1 MSQQAT
7 QKKSRIEPWQQLQGE
22 FPKPY
27 NACVQI
33 LENRVSIYFVLPINL
48 AYGIPADVLAALQAT
63 RSTAYPKAV
72 ASAKAWTNELTRAM
86 QASIRESAQLSD
98 PTQVTDAFIDRLHV
112 LEFKF
117 INCSKRAIGDYTWC
131 VEIQSD
137 GFTVGSDT
145 PPVTITDWD
154 FLVAWLKHGPHP
166 CDEEVLLLRD
176 GCPDMDRFGEFEI
189 EFDTDKA
196 YHRNARVFHMRVP
209 DHPACKETAHAW
221 FYMTHHMTVNSVQ
234 IIHLVVESLVR
245 IDAYDRCVS
254 LHSLDWMC
262 DAIQHCKQ
270 QHRMSRAD
278 TDHLALAEEVI
289 RSVIAHSDARFER
302 ATRKLIVEVD
312 KNLGVMPD
320 ILDAAFVEIA
330 TALTFAI
337 NDRKLAGGTRVDII
351 ARSRD
356 ILSGLMRKEKV
367 GAVTATCAA
376 FLRDRFTRE
385 RDRDIHNRDKHRAAG
400 TDDEES
406 SDSDSDSDSDRDSDS
421 GSGSDSGSSSGS
433 GSSSSG
439 SGSGSSS
446 SSGSGSG
453 SSSGVDE
460 DEDASGSECEMDSDD
475 ESEAQSTEEGDEEEA
490 PGEEAPVDEAPAE
503 EAGPSRKRVCR
514 RSDAAGQSD
523 APAAALHLLDW
534 IDVLLRGVRDDQ
546 VDGSESDDD
555 DPDANV
561 DDPDEDDPATEPGS
575 D

>member
-1 MSQQAT
+1 
-7 QKKSRIEPWQQLQGE
+7 
-22 FPKPY
+22 
-27 NACVQI
+27 
-33 LENRVSIYFVLPINL
+33 
-48 AYGIPADVLAALQAT
+48 
-63 RSTAYPKAV
+63 
-72 ASAKAWTNELTRAM
+72 
-86 QASIRESAQLSD
+86 
-98 PTQVTDAFIDRLHV
+98 
-112 LEFKF
+112 
-117 INCSKRAIGDYTWC
+117 
-131 VEIQSD
+131 
-137 GFTVGSDT
+137 
-145 PPVTITDWD
+145 
-154 FLVAWLKHGPHP
+154 
-166 CDEEVLLLRD
+166 
-176 GCPDMDRFGEFEI
+176 MDRFGEFEI

-196 YHRNARVFHMRVP
+196 YHRNARVFHLRVP

-234 IIHLVVESLVR
+234 IGHLVVESLVR

-385 RDRDIHNRDKHRAAG
+385 RDRDIQNRDKHRAAG

-406 SDSDSDSDSDRDSDS
+406 SDSDSDSDRDSDSDSDRDSS
-421 GSGSDSGSSSGS
+421 GGSGGSSSS

-439 SGSGSSS
+439 SGSS
-446 SSGSGSG
+446 SG

-460 DEDASGSECEMDSDD
+460 DEDSDD

-490 PGEEAPVDEAPAE
+490 PGEEAPGEEAPAE

-523 APAAALHLLDW
+523 APAAALHLLEW
-534 IDVLLRGVRDDQ
+534 IDVLLRGVRDDP

-555 DPDANV
+555 DPDVNV